1 MGKYREVT
9 TELLELVAQHKSGKE
24 ISRILNLDYST
35 VHSKLR
41 KLNINLPNYHN
52 TLKFDNT
59 VFDIIDTEEK
69 AYWLGFLYADGY
81 ISSTNNT
88 VELSLKSTDYEHL
101 NKFKVFLQYR
111 GDVKISSIKCKDK
124 SYSRCRLSVTD
135 KHFHDRLVRLGCIPK
150 KSLILKFPS
159 LNIFSNKDL
168 VIDFIR
174 GYIDGD
180 GCLSFTSNGRLTVQI
195 VGTKEFLDGIISI
208 FPQIFSKRRKDK
220 RSLNNTYTLDCACSK
235 ADYIASKLYEKATIY
250 LDRKY
255 ERYKRFAVLSSN

>member
-1 MGKYREVT
+1 M
-9 TELLELVAQHKSGKE
+9 
-24 ISRILNLDYST
+24 
-35 VHSKLR
+35 R

-180 GCLSFTSNGRLTVQI
+180 GCLSFTSNGRLTIQI
-195 VGTKEFLDGIISI
+195 VGTKEFLDGIISV

-235 ADYIASKLYEKATIY
+235 ADYVASKLYEKATIY